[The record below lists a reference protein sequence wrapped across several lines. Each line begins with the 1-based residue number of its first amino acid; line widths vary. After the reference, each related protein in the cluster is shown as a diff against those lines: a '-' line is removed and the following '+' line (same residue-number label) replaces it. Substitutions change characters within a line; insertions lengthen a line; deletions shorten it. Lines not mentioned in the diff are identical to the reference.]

1 MCLVFAFPSGGV
13 ACKAFVLLFNVSLC
27 LCGLRLVC
35 LSEGELKCFPIEQMQ
50 FVFCFLEVV
59 LVFQLSVA
67 VSYCSCFDAH
77 AFLCDPLH
85 FALSRSIFGAVHLLY
100 KLIESAEAVFC
111 FA

>member
-1 MCLVFAFPSGGV
+1 MFDVCLPSGGV
-13 ACKAFVLLFNVSLC
+13 ACKAFVCFFIVSLC

-35 LSEGELKCFPIEQMQ
+35 LSEGELKCFPIVQNK
-50 FVFCFLEVV
+50 FVLCFLVVV
-59 LVFQLSVA
+59 LVFQPSVA
-67 VSYCSCFDAH
+67 MLYCFCFDTH

-85 FALSRSIFGAVHLLY
+85 FALSRSIFGAVHLQY